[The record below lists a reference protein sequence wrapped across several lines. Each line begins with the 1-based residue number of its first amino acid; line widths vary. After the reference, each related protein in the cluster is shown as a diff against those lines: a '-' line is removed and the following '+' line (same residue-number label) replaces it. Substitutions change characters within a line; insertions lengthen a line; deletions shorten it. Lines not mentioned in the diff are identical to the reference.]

1 MWEPEPGDKLKK
13 GKTYCSPFEVGDL
26 VRGTGT
32 VTDDG
37 NGMPGV
43 VIELNSYYKVI
54 DHKKHTFFTERVY
67 FPNGATEDFFGDGL
81 ELLNRGNQR
90 T

>member
-32 VTDDG
+32 VPDDG
-37 NGMPGV
+37 NGMPGI
-43 VIELNSYYKVI
+43 VIQVNPYYKVL
-54 DHKKHTFFTERVY
+54 DRKKHTFFIEHVC
-67 FPNGATEDFFGDGL
+67 FPNGITEDFFGDGL
-81 ELLNRGNQR
+81 ELLNRENR
-90 T
+90 CT